1 LWFVFVS
8 PHLRCL
14 GGEFLSSNADQPP
27 VFPPRWYD
35 YRFKKLHLTSWG
47 ESLPPARQ
55 SETRLKTGTPGLDDI
70 LHGGLPAG
78 HLYLVEGN
86 PGSGKT
92 TFGLQF
98 LLAGVAA
105 GERALYVT
113 LAESQAELEQSAAS
127 HKFDISGIEIFEVN
141 PPELSSTSLEQ
152 YTVFHPSE
160 VELAD
165 VMNSILERVSKAK
178 AARIVIDSMS
188 ELRMLARDPLRYRR
202 QIMTLKQFFMGQKTT
217 VLLLDDRSGEGTDTQ
232 LQSIAHGV
240 LRMETLER
248 EFGAVRRQLEV
259 RKLRGSAYRE
269 GFHDYV
275 IRAGGL
281 QFFPRLVTA
290 EHSRKNVDGSL
301 LSSGIAELDRLLG
314 GGVSRAS
321 STLLLG
327 PAGIGKSTLAALYVA
342 TAAARGERSVI
353 FAFEEIPESILD
365 RCRGLGIPL
374 EEHVKKGLVHV
385 QPMDPATISPGEFVA
400 RIRAEV
406 EENNCRVIAI
416 DSLNGL
422 FNAMRE
428 EHAMA
433 LQLHDLVIYL
443 NQSGVASFM
452 ILAQYGVIGSQMSV
466 PVDISYLA
474 DNVLLFRYFE
484 AQGAVRQAI
493 SVVKRRS
500 GPHERTIRELKMG
513 ENRIQVGMALH
524 DFEGVLTGTPR
535 YVGGAKPLLNK
546 E

>member
-1 LWFVFVS
+1 M
-8 PHLRCL
+8 
-14 GGEFLSSNADQPP
+14 
-27 VFPPRWYD
+27 
-35 YRFKKLHLTSWG
+35 
-47 ESLPPARQ
+47 PASRH
-55 SETRLKTGTPGLDDI
+55 SETRLKTGIPGLDDI

-78 HLYLVEGN
+78 HLYLIEGN

-98 LLAGVAA
+98 LLAGIAA

-113 LAESQAELEQSAAS
+113 LAESQSELEQTAAS
-127 HKFDISGIEIFEVN
+127 HNFDISGIEVFEVN
-141 PPELSSTSLEQ
+141 PPELADKSLEQ

-178 AARIVIDSMS
+178 ATRIVIDSMS
-188 ELRMLARDPLRYRR
+188 ELRMLSRDPLRYRR
-202 QIMTLKQFFMGQKTT
+202 QIMTLKQFFMGQNTT
-217 VLLLDDRSGEGTDTQ
+217 VLLLDDRSGESTDTQ

-240 LRMETLER
+240 LRMETLQR
-248 EFGAVRRQLEV
+248 EFGVIRRQLEI
-259 RKLRGSAYRE
+259 RKLRASAYRE

-281 QFFPRLVTA
+281 QFFPRLVVA
-290 EHSRKNVDGSL
+290 EHSQKNVDGSL

-327 PAGIGKSTLAALYVA
+327 PAGIGKSTLVTLYMA
-342 TAAARGERSVI
+342 SAAARGERSVI
-353 FAFEEIPESILD
+353 FAFDELTQSILV

-374 EEHVKKGLVHV
+374 EEHIEKGLVCV
-385 QPMDPATISPGEFVA
+385 EPMDPAALSPGEFIA
-400 RIRAEV
+400 HIRREV
-406 EENNCRVIAI
+406 EENNCRLIAI
-416 DSLNGL
+416 DSLNG
-422 FNAMRE
+422 FFHAMRE

-433 LQLHDLVIYL
+433 VQLHDLIAYL

-452 ILAQYGVIGSQMSV
+452 VLAQYGVIGSHMTV

-484 AQGAVRQAI
+484 AHGAVKQAI

-500 GPHERTIRELKMG
+500 GPHERTIREFLMG
-513 ENRIQVGMALH
+513 DNKIQLGMALR

-535 YVGGAKPLLNK
+535 YIGGLKPLLDK

>member
-1 LWFVFVS
+1 
-8 PHLRCL
+8 
-14 GGEFLSSNADQPP
+14 
-27 VFPPRWYD
+27 
-35 YRFKKLHLTSWG
+35 
-47 ESLPPARQ
+47 LPTTQ
-55 SETRLKTGTPGLDDI
+55 QLETRLKTGIPGLDDI

-78 HLYLVEGN
+78 HLYLIEGN

-92 TFGLQF
+92 TFGVQF

-113 LAESQAELEQSAAS
+113 LAESHEELEQSAAS
-127 HKFDISGIEIFEVN
+127 HNFDISGIEIFEVS
-141 PPELSSTSLEQ
+141 PPELASNSLEQ

-165 VMNSILERVSKAK
+165 VMQSILERVTKAK
-178 AARIVIDSMS
+178 AGRIVIDSMS

-202 QIMTLKQFFMGQKTT
+202 QIMTLKQFFMGQNTT

-240 LRMETLER
+240 LRMETLQR
-248 EFGAVRRQLEV
+248 EFGVIRRQLEI
-259 RKLRGSAYRE
+259 RKLRASAYRE

-281 QFFPRLVTA
+281 QFFPRLVAA
-290 EHSRKNVDGSL
+290 EHSQQEVDADL
-301 LSSGIAELDRLLG
+301 LSSGIPELDRLVG
-314 GGVSRAS
+314 GGLSRAS

-327 PAGIGKSTLAALYVA
+327 PAGIGKSTLVTLYMVS
-342 TAAARGERSVI
+342 AAARGERSVI
-353 FAFEEIPESILD
+353 FAFDEVTQSILV

-374 EEHVKKGLVHV
+374 EEHIKKGLVRV
-385 QPMDPATISPGEFVA
+385 EPMDPAAISPGEFVA
-400 RIRAEV
+400 RVRTEV
-406 EENNCRVIAI
+406 EENNCRIIAI

-422 FNAMRE
+422 FQAMRE
-428 EHAMA
+428 EHAVA
-433 LQLHDLVIYL
+433 VQLHDLIAYL

-452 ILAQYGVIGSQMSV
+452 VLAQYGVIGSHMTV

-484 AQGAVRQAI
+484 AQGAVKQAI

-500 GPHERTIRELKMG
+500 GPHERTIRELLI
-513 ENRIQVGMALH
+513 ENNKIQVGKPLYE
-524 DFEGVLTGTPR
+524 FEGVLSGTPR
-535 YVGGAKPLLNK
+535 YVGNSKPLLEK

>member
-1 LWFVFVS
+1 M
-8 PHLRCL
+8 
-14 GGEFLSSNADQPP
+14 PP
-27 VFPPRWYD
+27 SHRP
-35 YRFKKLHLTSWG
+35 
-47 ESLPPARQ
+47 
-55 SETRLKTGTPGLDDI
+55 ETRLKTGIPGLDDI
-70 LHGGLPAG
+70 VHGGLPAS

-98 LLAGVAA
+98 LLAGVAV

-113 LAESQAELEQSAAS
+113 LAESQSELEQAAAS
-127 HKFDISGIEIFEVN
+127 HNFDLSGIEIFEVN
-141 PPELSSTSLEQ
+141 PPELASTSLEQ

-202 QIMTLKQFFMGQKTT
+202 QIMTLKQFFMGQNTT

-248 EFGAVRRQLEV
+248 EFGVIRRQFEV
-259 RKLRGSAYRE
+259 RKLRASAFRE

-281 QFFPRLVTA
+281 RFFPRMVTA
-290 EHSRKNVDGSL
+290 EHSNKDGDGSL
-301 LSSGIAELDRLLG
+301 LSSGIAELDRLVG
-314 GGVSRAS
+314 GGLSRAS

-327 PAGIGKSTLAALYVA
+327 PAGIGKSTLATVYMAS
-342 TAAARGERSVI
+342 AAARGERSVI
-353 FAFEEIPESILD
+353 FAFDEVPHSILA

-374 EEHVKKGLVHV
+374 EEYIKKGLIHV
-385 QPMDPATISPGEFVA
+385 EPMDPAAISPGEFVA

-406 EENNCRVIAI
+406 EGNKCRLIAI

-422 FNAMRE
+422 FHAMRE

-433 LQLHDLVIYL
+433 VQLHDLIAYL

-466 PVDISYLA
+466 PGIFPIWLTTSCFSGISKLRA
-474 DNVLLFRYFE
+474 RSSRPFRW
-484 AQGAVRQAI
+484 
-493 SVVKRRS
+493 
-500 GPHERTIRELKMG
+500 
-513 ENRIQVGMALH
+513 
-524 DFEGVLTGTPR
+524 
-535 YVGGAKPLLNK
+535 
-546 E
+546 

>member
-1 LWFVFVS
+1 MPL
-8 PHLRCL
+8 
-14 GGEFLSSNADQPP
+14 AKQP
-27 VFPPRWYD
+27 
-35 YRFKKLHLTSWG
+35 
-47 ESLPPARQ
+47 
-55 SETRLKTGTPGLDDI
+55 ETRLKTGIAGLDDI
-70 LHGGLPAG
+70 LHGGLPAS
-78 HLYLVEGN
+78 HLYLIEGN

-105 GERALYVT
+105 GEHALYVT

-127 HKFDISGIEIFEVN
+127 HGFDLSGIEIFEVN

-178 AARIVIDSMS
+178 ATRIVIDSMS

-202 QIMTLKQFFMGQKTT
+202 QIMTLKQFFMGQHTT

-240 LRMETLER
+240 LRMETMER
-248 EFGAVRRQLEV
+248 EFGVIRRQFEV
-259 RKLRGSAYRE
+259 RKLRASAFRE

-281 QFFPRLVTA
+281 QFFPRMVVT
-290 EHSRKNVDGSL
+290 EHSQQDGDTAL
-301 LSSGIAELDRLLG
+301 LPSGIAELDGLVG
-314 GGVSRAS
+314 GGLSRAS

-327 PAGIGKSTLAALYVA
+327 PAGIGKSTLAAVYMVS
-342 TAAARGERSVI
+342 AAARGERSVI
-353 FAFEEIPESILD
+353 FAFDEVPNSILV

-374 EEHVKKGLVHV
+374 DEYIEKGLIDVV
-385 QPMDPATISPGEFVA
+385 AMDPAAVSPGEFVA

-406 EENNCRVIAI
+406 EENTCRIVAI

-422 FNAMRE
+422 FHAMRE

-433 LQLHDLVIYL
+433 VQLHDLIAYL
-443 NQSGVASFM
+443 NQCGVASFM
-452 ILAQYGVIGSQMSV
+452 ILAQYGVIGSHMTV

-474 DNVLLFRYFE
+474 DNVMLFRYFE
-484 AQGAVRQAI
+484 AQGAVKQAI
-493 SVVKRRS
+493 SVMKRRS
-500 GPHERTIRELKMG
+500 GPHERTIRELLMG
-513 ENRIQVGMALH
+513 ENRIQIGMPLYE
-524 DFEGVLTGTPR
+524 FEGVLTGTPR
-535 YVGGAKPLLNK
+535 YVGSKPLLEK

>member
-1 LWFVFVS
+1 
-8 PHLRCL
+8 
-14 GGEFLSSNADQPP
+14 
-27 VFPPRWYD
+27 
-35 YRFKKLHLTSWG
+35 
-47 ESLPPARQ
+47 LPPTRQ
-55 SETRLKTGTPGLDDI
+55 PETRLKTGTPGLDDI

-78 HLYLVEGN
+78 HLYLIEGN

-98 LLAGVAA
+98 LMAGVAA

-113 LAESQAELEQSAAS
+113 LAESQSELEQAAAS
-127 HKFDISGIEIFEVN
+127 HNFDLSGIEIFEVN
-141 PPELSSTSLEQ
+141 PPELASTSLEQ

-202 QIMTLKQFFMGQKTT
+202 QIMTLKQFFMGQNTT
-217 VLLLDDRSGEGTDTQ
+217 VLLLDDRSGESTDTQ

-248 EFGAVRRQLEV
+248 EFGVIRRQFEV
-259 RKLRGSAYRE
+259 RKLRASAFRE

-281 QFFPRLVTA
+281 KFFPRMVAA
-290 EHSRKNVDGSL
+290 EHSNKDADGSL
-301 LSSGIAELDRLLG
+301 LSSGIAELDRLVG
-314 GGVSRAS
+314 GGLSRAS

-327 PAGIGKSTLAALYVA
+327 PAGIGKSTLVA
-342 TAAARGERSVI
+342 VYMVSAAARGERSVI
-353 FAFEEIPESILD
+353 FAFDEVPHSILA
-365 RCRGLGIPL
+365 RCRGLGLPL
-374 EEHVKKGLVHV
+374 EEYIKKGLIHV
-385 QPMDPATISPGEFVA
+385 EPMDPAAVSPGEFVA
-400 RIRAEV
+400 QIRSEV
-406 EENNCRVIAI
+406 EENNCRLIAI

-422 FNAMRE
+422 FHAMRE

-433 LQLHDLVIYL
+433 VQLHDLIAYL
-443 NQSGVASFM
+443 NQAGVASFM

-484 AQGAVRQAI
+484 AQGAVKQAV

-500 GPHERTIRELKMG
+500 GPHERTIRELLMG
-513 ENRIQVGMALH
+513 ENKIQIGLPLH
-524 DFEGVLTGTPR
+524 DFEGVLSGTPR
-535 YVGGAKPLLNK
+535 YVGGGKPLLEK

>member
-1 LWFVFVS
+1 M
-8 PHLRCL
+8 
-14 GGEFLSSNADQPP
+14 
-27 VFPPRWYD
+27 
-35 YRFKKLHLTSWG
+35 
-47 ESLPPARQ
+47 PPARQ
-55 SETRLKTGTPGLDDI
+55 PETRLKTGIPGLDDI
-70 LHGGLPAG
+70 LHGGLPRG

-98 LLAGVAA
+98 LLAGIAA
-105 GERALYVT
+105 GEHALYVT
-113 LAESQAELEQSAAS
+113 LAESQAELEQVGAS
-127 HKFDISGIEIFEVN
+127 HRFDLSGIEIFEVN
-141 PPELSSTSLEQ
+141 PPELSSASLEQ

-165 VMNSILERVSKAK
+165 VMNSILERVTKTK

-202 QIMTLKQFFMGQKTT
+202 QIMTLKQFFMGQNTT

-248 EFGAVRRQLEV
+248 EFGVVRRQFEV
-259 RKLRGSAYRE
+259 RKLRASAFRE

-275 IRAGGL
+275 IRSGGL
-281 QFFPRLVTA
+281 NFFPRLVA
-290 EHSRKNVDGSL
+290 VEHSQKNVDGTL
-301 LSSGIAELDRLLG
+301 LSSGIDELDRLLG

-327 PAGIGKSTLAALYVA
+327 PAGIGKSTLVGVYMVS
-342 TAAARGERSVI
+342 AAARGERGVI
-353 FAFEEIPESILD
+353 FAFDEVTESILV

-374 EEHVKKGLVHV
+374 DDHIKKGLIRVV
-385 QPMDPATISPGEFVA
+385 EMDPAAVSPGEFVA
-400 RIRAEV
+400 QIRMEV
-406 EENNCRVIAI
+406 EENNCRLIAI

-422 FNAMRE
+422 FHAMRE

-433 LQLHDLVIYL
+433 VQLHDLIAYL
-443 NQSGVASFM
+443 NLSGVASFM
-452 ILAQYGVIGSQMSV
+452 ILAQYGVIGSHMTV

-484 AQGAVRQAI
+484 ARGTVKQAI

-500 GPHERTIRELKMG
+500 GPHERSIRELLMG
-513 ENRIQVGMALH
+513 ANTIQIGMPLH

-535 YVGGAKPLLNK
+535 YVGGSKPLLDK

>member
-1 LWFVFVS
+1 
-8 PHLRCL
+8 
-14 GGEFLSSNADQPP
+14 
-27 VFPPRWYD
+27 
-35 YRFKKLHLTSWG
+35 
-47 ESLPPARQ
+47 LPPSRF
-55 SETRLKTGTPGLDDI
+55 SEIRLKTGIPGLDDI

-78 HLYLVEGN
+78 HVYLIEGN

-92 TFGLQF
+92 TFGMQF
-98 LLAGVAA
+98 LLAGIAA

-113 LAESQAELEQSAAS
+113 LAESHTELEKTAAS
-127 HKFDISGIEIFEVN
+127 HNFDISGIEVFEVN
-141 PPELSSTSLEQ
+141 PPELGSKSLEQ

-165 VMNSILERVSKAK
+165 VMNSILERVRKAK
-178 AARIVIDSMS
+178 ASRIVIDSMS

-202 QIMTLKQFFMGQKTT
+202 QIMTLKQFFMGQNTT
-217 VLLLDDRSGEGTDTQ
+217 VLLLDDRSGESTDTQ

-240 LRMETLER
+240 LRMETLQR
-248 EFGAVRRQLEV
+248 EFGVIRRQLEI
-259 RKLRGSAYRE
+259 RKLRASAYRE

-281 QFFPRLVTA
+281 EFFPRLVVG
-290 EHSRKNVDGSL
+290 EHSQKNVDGGL
-301 LSSGIAELDRLLG
+301 LPSGIPELDRLFG
-314 GGVSRAS
+314 GGVARAS

-327 PAGIGKSTLAALYVA
+327 PAGIGKSTVVA
-342 TAAARGERSVI
+342 VYMASAAARGERSVI
-353 FAFEEIPESILD
+353 FAFDELTQSIMV

-374 EEHVKKGLVHV
+374 EEHIKKGLVRV
-385 QPMDPATISPGEFVA
+385 ELMDPAAISPGEFVA
-400 RIRAEV
+400 RIRREV
-406 EENNCRVIAI
+406 EENNCRLIAI

-422 FNAMRE
+422 FHAMRE
-428 EHAMA
+428 EHAVA
-433 LQLHDLVIYL
+433 VQLHDLIAYL

-452 ILAQYGVIGSQMSV
+452 VLAQYGVIGSHMTV

-484 AQGAVRQAI
+484 AQGAVKQAI

-500 GPHERTIRELKMG
+500 GPHERTIRELLIGDNK
-513 ENRIQVGMALH
+513 IQVGMALS

-535 YVGGAKPLLNK
+535 YLGGVKPLPNK

>member
-1 LWFVFVS
+1 MPL
-8 PHLRCL
+8 
-14 GGEFLSSNADQPP
+14 AKQP
-27 VFPPRWYD
+27 
-35 YRFKKLHLTSWG
+35 
-47 ESLPPARQ
+47 
-55 SETRLKTGTPGLDDI
+55 ETRLKTGIAGLDDI
-70 LHGGLPAG
+70 LHGGLPAS
-78 HLYLVEGN
+78 HLYLIEGN

-105 GERALYVT
+105 GEHALYVT

-127 HKFDISGIEIFEVN
+127 HGFDLSGIEIFEVN

-178 AARIVIDSMS
+178 ATRIVIDSMS

-202 QIMTLKQFFMGQKTT
+202 QIMTLKQFFMGQHTT

-240 LRMETLER
+240 LRMETMER
-248 EFGAVRRQLEV
+248 EFGVIRRQFEV
-259 RKLRGSAYRE
+259 RKLRASAFRE

-281 QFFPRLVTA
+281 QFFPRMVVT
-290 EHSRKNVDGSL
+290 EHSQQDGDTAL
-301 LSSGIAELDRLLG
+301 LPSGIAELDGLVG
-314 GGVSRAS
+314 GGLSRAS

-327 PAGIGKSTLAALYVA
+327 PAGIGKSTLAAVYMVS
-342 TAAARGERSVI
+342 AAARGERSVI
-353 FAFEEIPESILD
+353 FAFDELPHSIVI

-374 EEHVKKGLVHV
+374 DEYIEKGLIDVV
-385 QPMDPATISPGEFVA
+385 AMDPAAVSPGEFVA

-406 EENNCRVIAI
+406 EENTCRIVAI

-422 FNAMRE
+422 FHAMRE

-433 LQLHDLVIYL
+433 VQLHDLIAYL
-443 NQSGVASFM
+443 NQCGVASFM
-452 ILAQYGVIGSQMSV
+452 ILAQYGVIGSHMTV

-474 DNVLLFRYFE
+474 DNVMLFRYFE
-484 AQGAVRQAI
+484 AQGAVKQAI

-500 GPHERTIRELKMG
+500 GPHERTIRELLMG
-513 ENRIQVGMALH
+513 ENRIQIGMPLYE
-524 DFEGVLTGTPR
+524 FEGVLTGTPR
-535 YVGGAKPLLNK
+535 YVGSKPLLEK

>member
-1 LWFVFVS
+1 MPIAL
-8 PHLRCL
+8 
-14 GGEFLSSNADQPP
+14 QP
-27 VFPPRWYD
+27 
-35 YRFKKLHLTSWG
+35 
-47 ESLPPARQ
+47 
-55 SETRLKTGTPGLDDI
+55 ETRLKTGTPGLDDI

-98 LLAGVAA
+98 LLAGIAA

-113 LAESQAELEQSAAS
+113 LAESHSELEQTAAS
-127 HKFDISGIEIFEVN
+127 HNFDISGIEIFEVN
-141 PPELSSTSLEQ
+141 PPELASKSLEQ

-165 VMNSILERVSKAK
+165 VMNSILERVCKAK
-178 AARIVIDSMS
+178 AGRIVIDSMS

-202 QIMTLKQFFMGQKTT
+202 QIMTLKQFFMGQNTT
-217 VLLLDDRSGEGTDTQ
+217 VLLLDDRSGESSDTQ

-240 LRMETLER
+240 LRMETMER
-248 EFGAVRRQLEV
+248 EFGVIRRQFEI
-259 RKLRGSAYRE
+259 RKLRASAFRE

-281 QFFPRLVTA
+281 HFFPRMVAADHSHTA
-290 EHSRKNVDGSL
+290 DVNGSL
-301 LSSGIAELDRLLG
+301 LSSGIAELDRLVG
-314 GGVSRAS
+314 GGLSRSS

-327 PAGIGKSTLAALYVA
+327 PAGIGKSTLVALYMA
-342 TAAARGERSVI
+342 SAAARGERSAI
-353 FAFEEIPESILD
+353 FAFDEVPHSILV

-374 EEHVKKGLVHV
+374 EDYIRKGLMHL
-385 QPMDPATISPGEFVA
+385 QPMDPAAVSPGEFVA
-400 RIRAEV
+400 RIRSEV
-406 EENNCRVIAI
+406 EENNCRLVAI

-422 FNAMRE
+422 FHAMRE

-433 LQLHDLVIYL
+433 VQLHDLIAYL

-466 PVDISYLA
+466 PVDISYMS

-484 AQGAVRQAI
+484 ARGAVKQAI

-500 GPHERTIRELKMG
+500 GPHERTIRELLMG
-513 ENRIQVGMALH
+513 ENRIQIGMPLH
-524 DFEGVLTGTPR
+524 EFEGVLTGTPR
-535 YVGGAKPLLNK
+535 YVGSSKPLL
-546 E
+546 EHD

>member
-1 LWFVFVS
+1 MPL
-8 PHLRCL
+8 
-14 GGEFLSSNADQPP
+14 AKQP
-27 VFPPRWYD
+27 
-35 YRFKKLHLTSWG
+35 
-47 ESLPPARQ
+47 
-55 SETRLKTGTPGLDDI
+55 ETRLKTGIAGLDDI
-70 LHGGLPAG
+70 LHGGLPAS
-78 HLYLVEGN
+78 HLYLIEGN

-105 GERALYVT
+105 GEHALYVT

-127 HKFDISGIEIFEVN
+127 HGFDLSGIEIFEVN

-178 AARIVIDSMS
+178 ATRIVIDSMS

-202 QIMTLKQFFMGQKTT
+202 QIMTLKQFFMGQNTT

-240 LRMETLER
+240 LRMETLQR
-248 EFGAVRRQLEV
+248 EFGVIRRQLEI
-259 RKLRGSAYRE
+259 RKLRASAYRE

-281 QFFPRLVTA
+281 QFFPRLVVE
-290 EHSRKNVDGSL
+290 EHSQKNVDGAL
-301 LSSGIAELDRLLG
+301 LSSGIAELDRLVG
-314 GGVSRAS
+314 GGLSRAS

-327 PAGIGKSTLAALYVA
+327 PAGIGKSTLVA
-342 TAAARGERSVI
+342 VYMVSAAARGERSVI
-353 FAFEEIPESILD
+353 FAFDEVPNSILV

-374 EEHVKKGLVHV
+374 DEYIEKGLIDVV
-385 QPMDPATISPGEFVA
+385 AMDPAAVSPGEFVA

-406 EENNCRVIAI
+406 EENNCRIVAI

-422 FNAMRE
+422 FHAMRE

-433 LQLHDLVIYL
+433 VQLHDLIAYL
-443 NQSGVASFM
+443 NQCGVASFM
-452 ILAQYGVIGSQMSV
+452 ILAQYGVIGSHMTV

-474 DNVLLFRYFE
+474 DNVMLFRYFE
-484 AQGAVRQAI
+484 AQGAVKQAI

-500 GPHERTIRELKMG
+500 GPHERTIRELLMG
-513 ENRIQVGMALH
+513 ENRIQIGMPLYE
-524 DFEGVLTGTPR
+524 FEGVLTGTPR
-535 YVGGAKPLLNK
+535 YVGSKPLLEK

>member
-1 LWFVFVS
+1 MPL
-8 PHLRCL
+8 
-14 GGEFLSSNADQPP
+14 AKQP
-27 VFPPRWYD
+27 
-35 YRFKKLHLTSWG
+35 
-47 ESLPPARQ
+47 
-55 SETRLKTGTPGLDDI
+55 ETRLKTGIAGLDDI

-78 HLYLVEGN
+78 HLYLIEGN

-105 GERALYVT
+105 GEHALYVT

-127 HKFDISGIEIFEVN
+127 HGFDLSGIEIFEVN

-178 AARIVIDSMS
+178 ATRIVIDSMS

-202 QIMTLKQFFMGQKTT
+202 QIMTLKQFFMGQNTT

-240 LRMETLER
+240 LRMETLQR
-248 EFGAVRRQLEV
+248 EFGVIRRQLEI
-259 RKLRGSAYRE
+259 RKLRASAYRE

-281 QFFPRLVTA
+281 QFFPRLVVE
-290 EHSRKNVDGSL
+290 EHSQKNVDGAL
-301 LSSGIAELDRLLG
+301 LSSGIAELDRLVG
-314 GGVSRAS
+314 GGLSRAS

-327 PAGIGKSTLAALYVA
+327 PAGIGKSTLAAVYMVS
-342 TAAARGERSVI
+342 AAARGERSVI
-353 FAFEEIPESILD
+353 FAFDEVPNSILV

-374 EEHVKKGLVHV
+374 DEYIEKGLIDVV
-385 QPMDPATISPGEFVA
+385 AMDPAAVSPGEFVA

-406 EENNCRVIAI
+406 EENNCRIVAI

-422 FNAMRE
+422 FHAMRE

-433 LQLHDLVIYL
+433 VQLHDLIAYL
-443 NQSGVASFM
+443 NQCGVASFM
-452 ILAQYGVIGSQMSV
+452 ILAQYGVIGSHMTV

-474 DNVLLFRYFE
+474 DNVMLFRYFE
-484 AQGAVRQAI
+484 AQGAVKQAI

-500 GPHERTIRELKMG
+500 GPHERTIRELLMG
-513 ENRIQVGMALH
+513 ENRIQIGMPLYE
-524 DFEGVLTGTPR
+524 FEGVLTGTPR
-535 YVGGAKPLLNK
+535 YVGSKPLLEK

>member
-1 LWFVFVS
+1 
-8 PHLRCL
+8 L
-14 GGEFLSSNADQPP
+14 GTTPAASCAFSATLVLSLVQEPASYIREENLPAIRQP
-27 VFPPRWYD
+27 
-35 YRFKKLHLTSWG
+35 
-47 ESLPPARQ
+47 
-55 SETRLKTGTPGLDDI
+55 ETRLKTGIRGLDDI

-98 LLAGVAA
+98 LLAGAAA
-105 GERALYVT
+105 GERTLYVT
-113 LAESQAELEQSAAS
+113 LAESQAELEETAAS
-127 HKFDISGIEIFEVN
+127 HNFDLSGIELFEVN
-141 PPELSSTSLEQ
+141 PPELASKSLEQ

-165 VMNSILERVSKAK
+165 VMHSILERVGKSK

-202 QIMTLKQFFMGQKTT
+202 QIMTLKQFFMGQNTT
-217 VLLLDDRSGEGTDTQ
+217 VLLLDDRSGESADTQ

-248 EFGAVRRQLEV
+248 EFGVVRRQLEV
-259 RKLRGSAYRE
+259 RKLRGSAFRE

-275 IRAGGL
+275 IRVGGL
-281 QFFPRLVTA
+281 QFFPRLMAV
-290 EHSRKNVDGSL
+290 EHSQKAVEHGYKVDGTL
-301 LSSGIAELDRLLG
+301 LSSGIAELDGLLG
-314 GGVSRAS
+314 GGVARAS

-327 PAGIGKSTLAALYVA
+327 PAGIGKSTLVA
-342 TAAARGERSVI
+342 VYMTSAAARGERSVI
-353 FAFEEIPESILD
+353 YAFDEVPQSILV

-374 EEHVKKGLVHV
+374 EEHIKKGLIRVE
-385 QPMDPATISPGEFVA
+385 PMDPAAISPGEFVA
-400 RIRAEV
+400 LIRREV
-406 EENNCRVIAI
+406 EENNCRLIAI
-416 DSLNGL
+416 DSLNG
-422 FNAMRE
+422 FFHAMRE
-428 EHAMA
+428 EHALA
-433 LQLHDLVIYL
+433 VQLHDLIAYL

-484 AQGAVRQAI
+484 AQGVVKQAI

-500 GPHERTIRELKMG
+500 GPHERTIRELLMEK
-513 ENRIQVGMALH
+513 NTIQLGMPLH

-535 YVGGAKPLLNK
+535 YIGGSKPLLNN

>member
-1 LWFVFVS
+1 M
-8 PHLRCL
+8 
-14 GGEFLSSNADQPP
+14 
-27 VFPPRWYD
+27 
-35 YRFKKLHLTSWG
+35 
-47 ESLPPARQ
+47 PPARQ
-55 SETRLKTGTPGLDDI
+55 PEMRLKSGIPGLDDI
-70 LHGGLPAG
+70 LHGGIAAG
-78 HLYLVEGN
+78 HLYLIEGN

-98 LLAGVAA
+98 LMAGVAA

-127 HKFDISGIEIFEVN
+127 HGFDISGIEIFEVN
-141 PPELSSTSLEQ
+141 PPELASKSLEQ

-178 AARIVIDSMS
+178 ASRIVVDSMS

-202 QIMTLKQFFMGQKTT
+202 QIMTLKQFFMGQNST

-248 EFGAVRRQLEV
+248 EFGTVRRQFEV
-259 RKLRGSAYRE
+259 RKLRGSAFRE

-281 QFFPRLVTA
+281 RFFPRLVA
-290 EHSRKNVDGSL
+290 LEHSQKNVDGTL
-301 LSSGIAELDRLLG
+301 LSSGIAELDGLLG
-314 GGVSRAS
+314 GGISRAS

-327 PAGIGKSTLAALYVA
+327 PAGIGKSTMVA
-342 TAAARGERSVI
+342 VYMASAAARGERSI
-353 FAFEEIPESILD
+353 LFAFDEVLQSILV
-365 RCRGLGIPL
+365 RSRGLGIPL
-374 EEHVKKGLVHV
+374 EEHIKKGLIRVE
-385 QPMDPATISPGEFVA
+385 PMDAAAVSPGEFVA
-400 RIRAEV
+400 QIRREV
-406 EENNCRVIAI
+406 EENNCRLIAI

-422 FNAMRE
+422 FHAMRE
-428 EHAMA
+428 EHAMVV
-433 LQLHDLVIYL
+433 QLHDLIAYL

-452 ILAQYGVIGSQMSV
+452 VLAQYGVIGTHMTV

-484 AQGAVRQAI
+484 AHGAVKQAL

-500 GPHERTIRELKMG
+500 GPHERTIRELLME
-513 ENRIQVGMALH
+513 ENRIQLGKPLYE
-524 DFEGVLTGTPR
+524 FEGVLTGTPR
-535 YVGGAKPLLNK
+535 YVGSSTPLLDK

>member
-1 LWFVFVS
+1 L
-8 PHLRCL
+8 PQAH
-14 GGEFLSSNADQPP
+14 QP
-27 VFPPRWYD
+27 
-35 YRFKKLHLTSWG
+35 
-47 ESLPPARQ
+47 
-55 SETRLKTGTPGLDDI
+55 ETRLKTGIPGLDDI

-92 TFGLQF
+92 TFGMQF
-98 LLAGVAA
+98 LLAGLAA

-113 LAESQAELEQSAAS
+113 LAESQTELEQTAAS
-127 HKFDISGIEIFEVN
+127 HNFDISGIEIFEVN
-141 PPELSSTSLEQ
+141 PPELASKSLEQ

-165 VMNSILERVSKAK
+165 VMNSILERVSKTK
-178 AARIVIDSMS
+178 ASRIVIDSMS

-202 QIMTLKQFFMGQKTT
+202 QIMTLKQFFMGQNTT
-217 VLLLDDRSGEGTDTQ
+217 VLLLDDRSGESTDTQ

-240 LRMETLER
+240 LRMETLQR
-248 EFGAVRRQLEV
+248 DFGVVRRQLEI
-259 RKLRGSAYRE
+259 RKLRASAYRE

-290 EHSRKNVDGSL
+290 EFSQKNVDGNL
-301 LSSGIAELDRLLG
+301 LSSGITELDRLLG

-321 STLLLG
+321 STLLVG
-327 PAGIGKSTLAALYVA
+327 PAGIGKSTVAAVYMA
-342 TAAARGERSVI
+342 SAAARGERSVI
-353 FAFEEIPESILD
+353 FAFDEVPQSILV

-374 EEHVKKGLVHV
+374 EEHIKKGLIRVE
-385 QPMDPATISPGEFVA
+385 PMDPAAVSPGEFVA
-400 RIRAEV
+400 QIRREV
-406 EENNCRVIAI
+406 EENNCRLIAI

-422 FNAMRE
+422 FHAMRE
-428 EHAMA
+428 EHAVA
-433 LQLHDLVIYL
+433 LQLHDLIAYL
-443 NQSGVASFM
+443 NLSGVASFM
-452 ILAQYGVIGSQMSV
+452 ILAQEGVISSQITV
-466 PVDISYLA
+466 PVDVSHLA

-484 AQGAVRQAI
+484 AQGAVKQAI

-500 GPHERTIRELKMG
+500 GPHERTIRELLMG
-513 ENRIQVGMALH
+513 ENKIQVGMPLH

-535 YVGGAKPLLNK
+535 YVGGLKPLLEK